1 MDALEARGDK
11 AVTAKRKRR
20 PRTAQ
25 QPSDTTGLRAALLAL
40 YAYDM
45 KTLGEH
51 IRERREK
58 LDLSLREFAKKLGC
72 SAPFISDV
80 ELGRRFPSDEMLEQ
94 IAKALRLDVDDLRKY
109 DQRAPIDDI
118 KRVTERDPN
127 FAYAFRMVVEKNVSA
142 QELIDLAAGKR
153 PRKKDTRE

>member
-1 MDALEARGDK
+1 
-11 AVTAKRKRR
+11 
-20 PRTAQ
+20 
-25 QPSDTTGLRAALLAL
+25 
-40 YAYDM
+40 M

-94 IAKALRLDVDDLRKY
+94 ISKALRLNVDELRKY
-109 DQRAPIDDI
+109 DQRAPIEDI
-118 KRVTERDPN
+118 KRMTERDPK
-127 FAYAFRMVVEKNVSA
+127 FAYAFRTLVEKNVSA
-142 QELIDLAAGKR
+142 EEIIELASGKR
-153 PRKKDTRE
+153 ARKKDQNE